1 LKKKIKRLP
10 SRKPKKRKSHQLTVK
25 EKEAAEEE
33 LDAREENGEAEKEV
47 NTVVTEEEI
56 EAIEEVAEEE
66 DQTLPLTPRKNSS

>member
-1 LKKKIKRLP
+1 M
-10 SRKPKKRKSHQLTVK
+10 K